1 MSRPKRT
8 RPIRGK
14 YFLTVPHVAIQGRI
28 YEITRRISQVT
39 IEDVGRAQTVRSLD
53 TEPRTGS
60 TADIDKLSLGEI
72 ERGRV
77 DGEEDVNPLHEDGV
91 DANPE

>member
-8 RPIRGK
+8 RPIFGK
-14 YFLTVPHVAIQGRI
+14 YWIESPRMTHKG
-28 YEITRRISQVT
+28 EIISIRMKISQVQMLFH
-39 IEDVGRAQTVRSLD
+39 GTV
-53 TEPRTGS
+53 
-60 TADIDKLSLGEI
+60 KVGEI